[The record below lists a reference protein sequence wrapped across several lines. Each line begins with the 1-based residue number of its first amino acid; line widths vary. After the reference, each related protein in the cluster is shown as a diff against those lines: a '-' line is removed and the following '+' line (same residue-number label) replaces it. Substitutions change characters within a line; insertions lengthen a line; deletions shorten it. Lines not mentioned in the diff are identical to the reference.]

1 MMRTIIKKEDFKMI
15 NISIETDNLIM
26 RPFLPSDAKDA
37 VYYSQQPNVSY
48 WMSDMVL
55 HNESE
60 ALSWINWLNKKFN
73 INEPFIIL
81 AIEYKTEHKC
91 IGVVGVHAKAEI
103 DNEVEILYSISDNY
117 QGNGYATEAAK
128 ALIQWIF
135 ENTELKYLTAI
146 VKPENISS
154 KTVIKKLGFN
164 YVDNRVVLYDGQM
177 CKFDYYK
184 LYNSH
189 S

>member
-1 MMRTIIKKEDFKMI
+1 MK

-37 VYYSQQPNVSY
+37 AYYSQQPNISY

-60 ALSWINWLNKKFN
+60 ALSWIHWLNEKFN

-81 AIEYKTEHKC
+81 AIEHKVEHKC

-103 DNEVEILYSISDNY
+103 DNEVEILYGISDSY
-117 QGNGYATEAAK
+117 QGNGYATEASK
-128 ALIQWIF
+128 ALIQWVF
-135 ENTELKYLTAI
+135 KNTELKSLTAI
-146 VKPENISS
+146 VKPENIPS
-154 KTVIKKLGFN
+154 KVVIEKLSFQ
-164 YVDNRVVLYDGQM
+164 YVDTKLIPYDGHM

-184 LYNSH
+184 LYNSQR
-189 S
+189 

>member
-1 MMRTIIKKEDFKMI
+1 MMRITIKKEDFKMI

-60 ALSWINWLNKKFN
+60 ALSWINWLNEKFN

-103 DNEVEILYSISDNY
+103 DNEVEILYGISDNY

-128 ALIQWIF
+128 ALIQWFF

-164 YVDNRVVLYDGQM
+164 YIDNRIVLYDGEM